1 MKSLNDNKEKLTE
14 IFTAYIRSG
23 IKMSGDKSLGVEV
36 EHFVLDDKTLESVPY
51 SGEGGVKESVEKL
64 MSLYPGAEAIV
75 GEDFLGFTAKEFNV
89 TLEPAAQIEISI
101 IQSDDIELIGNIYRD
116 FYDKL
121 TGILKPLGQ
130 HLCTVGCQPVS
141 HVDDLELI
149 PKGRYR
155 LMDAHFKKTGTGGR
169 EMMRGTAST
178 QVSVDYTGEEDF
190 RRKLQAAYY
199 YMPLIK
205 LVSDR
210 VEAFQRDKVN
220 VRLKRTD
227 IWNRTDPARCGVL
240 PGVFKPDY
248 GFKDYAE
255 YLCSVPLIFLP
266 EEGGERYTEFDTAPD
281 LFEAPDHLQ
290 KESEEL
296 CGADNCPPNNTLQKS
311 SSERS
316 ERVRLTREYTEHV
329 FSMPFPDVRVK
340 RYLEIRGADAMP
352 AEGVMFLCAL
362 VKGLMYSEEVLDY
375 VQECIKEK
383 RLDENSV
390 KETEASLMQ
399 MGWEGRIYGISA
411 REFLSDTLKRCE
423 KNLSEEERKMI
434 YGWDIL

>member
-36 EHFVLDDKTLESVPY
+36 EHFVLDDKTLGSVPY

-210 VEAFQRDKVN
+210 VKTFQGEKVN

-240 PGVFKPDY
+240 PGIFKPDY

-266 EEGGERYTEFDTAPD
+266 EEGGERYTEFATAPD
-281 LFEAPDHLQ
+281 LFKVSEDLQ
-290 KESEEL
+290 KNFEGREEDNYLLNDTQQNGSSE
-296 CGADNCPPNNTLQKS
+296 
-311 SSERS
+311 SSER
-316 ERVRLTREYTEHV
+316 VMITRNYRDHV

-362 VKGLMYSEEVLDY
+362 VKGLMYSEKVLDHI
-375 VQECIKEK
+375 QECIKEK

-390 KETEASLMQ
+390 KETETSLMQ

>member
-36 EHFVLDDKTLESVPY
+36 EHFVLDDKTLGSVPY

-178 QVSVDYTGEEDF
+178 QVSVDYTSEEDF

-210 VEAFQRDKVN
+210 VETFQGEKVN

-266 EEGGERYTEFDTAPD
+266 EEGGERYTEFAAAPD
-281 LFEAPDHLQ
+281 LFKVPENLQ
-290 KESEEL
+290 KNLEGHEEE
-296 CGADNCPPNNTLQKS
+296 DYPPNDTQQNS
-311 SSERS
+311 NSGSP
-316 ERVRLTREYTEHV
+316 ERVMITRNYRDHV

-362 VKGLMYSEEVLDY
+362 VKGLMYSEDVLDH
-375 VQECIKEK
+375 VQERIKEEG
-383 RLDENSV
+383 LDEDSV
-390 KETEASLMQ
+390 RDTETSLMQ
-399 MGWEGRIYGISA
+399 MGWEGRIYGIPA
-411 REFLSDTLKRCE
+411 KDFLSDTLKRCE
-423 KNLSEEERKMI
+423 KNLSEEEKKMI